1 VSDPERNPERRS
13 DAALLCLCIGF
24 GLMGLSWFL
33 GFSGALGM
41 MASGA
46 WSPAAAGG
54 LAAFILVP
62 LTAVAGALFAA
73 VGFIWIVA
81 HVLID
86 RGREAGGD
94 RYSKDVER

>member
-1 VSDPERNPERRS
+1 MTDPDRNPERRS
-13 DAALLCLCIGF
+13 DAAVLCLSIGA
-24 GLMGLSWFL
+24 GLLVLSWLL
-33 GFSGALGM
+33 GLGGALGVIV
-41 MASGA
+41 SGA
-46 WSPAAAGG
+46 WTPAAAGG
-54 LAAFILVP
+54 VMGFILVP
-62 LTAVAGALFAA
+62 LTAVTGMLFGA